1 MASTDPVRPLMEL
14 PLAQPRMVAEP
25 RNLTLDAIRALAHPA
40 RMEVVAHIA
49 ARGPL
54 CVCHLHEDLDY
65 SQPAI
70 SKHLGVLRRAGLV
83 ESRREGRWVYYT
95 VNEAAVD
102 AAREYLDDLKAS
114 MHRPHIAD
122 HCDDPAGA

>member
-1 MASTDPVRPLMEL
+1 MTEAT
-14 PLAQPRMVAEP
+14 
-25 RNLTLDAIRALAHPA
+25 
-40 RMEVVAHIA
+40 
-49 ARGPL
+49 
-54 CVCHLHEDLDY
+54 